1 MKIPVPFFEVIVD
14 MNDVE
19 VVVGSIVIS
28 IVDEN
33 ILLDDDITVD
43 IGVQVIPI
51 IQKYKIVFYNTVY

>member
-19 VVVGSIVIS
+19 VVGSVVIS
-28 IVDEN
+28 IVDDN

-43 IGVQVIPI
+43 IGVQVIPV
-51 IQKYKIVFYNTVY
+51 IQKYKLVFYNTVY